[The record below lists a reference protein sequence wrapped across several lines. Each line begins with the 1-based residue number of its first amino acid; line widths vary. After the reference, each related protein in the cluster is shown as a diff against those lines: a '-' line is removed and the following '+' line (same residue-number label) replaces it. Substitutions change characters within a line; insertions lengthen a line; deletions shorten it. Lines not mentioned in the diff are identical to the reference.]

1 MTLFLITFAVIAAV
15 IFFMAI
21 GVMFGRGAI
30 KGTCGGVNNGE
41 CVCVQKCEKRRKL
54 EAMAEN
60 S

>member
-41 CVCVQKCEKRRKL
+41 CV
-54 EAMAEN
+54 
-60 S
+60 